1 MTPSPAA
8 VATAAL
14 LCILLCARTT
24 LSSLPNNDSDCGAL
38 VTDKAARAF
47 LQERAMQP
55 GSVLAC
61 EAVEHLGLGGGAFK
75 GGDVQLFVPA
85 LLRMHALRTLDLSHM
100 SIDSDDLQAL
110 APVFTELSGLQRL
123 SLNGNPIGQS
133 GAAILAT
140 SITSSS
146 IEWLQ
151 LEHTQIG
158 AEGLTLLKPLLM
170 RQSSTL
176 TWLNLENCD
185 LGPEGAVSLA
195 GVIGSF
201 QQLHELNIARN
212 RVGDS
217 GCGELLGAMQWGEVR
232 KLWLGSNALTGAA
245 LHHMQTQGENLQL
258 LDLTAN
264 ALSPNCSDALVGAL
278 KRMPNLRT
286 LLLGGNLQLSDAG
299 ATAVASLFKSLPSLS
314 HAALDGLHLSQEAHA
329 AMAGKQSL
337 FSFCCIVLC
346 LPVCLTL
353 WG

>member
-1 MTPSPAA
+1 
-8 VATAAL
+8 
-14 LCILLCARTT
+14 
-24 LSSLPNNDSDCGAL
+24 
-38 VTDKAARAF
+38 
-47 LQERAMQP
+47 
-55 GSVLAC
+55 
-61 EAVEHLGLGGGAFK
+61 
-75 GGDVQLFVPA
+75 
-85 LLRMHALRTLDLSHM
+85 
-100 SIDSDDLQAL
+100 
-110 APVFTELSGLQRL
+110 
-123 SLNGNPIGQS
+123 
-133 GAAILAT
+133 
-140 SITSSS
+140 
-146 IEWLQ
+146 
-151 LEHTQIG
+151 
-158 AEGLTLLKPLLM
+158 
-170 RQSSTL
+170 
-176 TWLNLENCD
+176 
-185 LGPEGAVSLA
+185 
-195 GVIGSF
+195 
-201 QQLHELNIARN
+201 
-212 RVGDS
+212 
-217 GCGELLGAMQWGEVR
+217 MQWGEVR